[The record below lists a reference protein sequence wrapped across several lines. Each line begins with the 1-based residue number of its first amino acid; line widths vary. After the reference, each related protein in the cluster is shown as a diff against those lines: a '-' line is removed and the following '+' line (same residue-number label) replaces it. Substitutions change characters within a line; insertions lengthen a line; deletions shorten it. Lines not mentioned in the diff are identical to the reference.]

1 MRSEGRAAAPP
12 VVILA
17 GGKGTRLRPYTTV
30 LPKPL
35 MPIGDM
41 PILEIV
47 VRQLASAGLTDI
59 TLSVGYLASLLEA
72 YFGDG
77 GRWGVRMT
85 YSREDEPLGTAAPL
99 RLLDTPARTFVVM
112 NGDVLTNLDYAH
124 LVRKHGESGAVV
136 TVGLARKRVCIDLG
150 VIDSDGR
157 GLVTG
162 YTEKPTFAYDVS
174 MGIYV
179 MEKEALGYVPAKG
192 PFDLPDLIKALI
204 ADARPVATYPFD
216 GWWLDIGR
224 ADDYA
229 EAAEV
234 FESRRDAFLPASGV

>member
-1 MRSEGRAAAPP
+1 MPFDRNEQVPP

-47 VRQLASAGLTDI
+47 LRQLSAAGFTDV

-77 GRWGVRMT
+77 NRWGIHVA
-85 YSREDEPLGTAAPL
+85 YSREQEPLGTAAPL
-99 RLLDTPARTFVVM
+99 RLLTGLTGTFMVM
-112 NGDVLTNLDYAH
+112 NGDLLTDLDYVD
-124 LVRKHGESGAVV
+124 LVRFHRRKRAAV

-150 VIDSDGR
+150 VVDSDGR
-157 GLVTG
+157 GLVTS
-162 YTEKPTFAYDVS
+162 YTEKPTLVYDVS

-179 MEKEALGYVPAKG
+179 MENEALGYLPAGG
-192 PFDLPDLIKALI
+192 PFDLPDLIRALI
-204 ADARPVATYPFD
+204 ADDRPVVAYPFE

-229 EAAEV
+229 EAVEV
-234 FESRRDAFLPASGV
+234 FETQRDAFLPVGGA